1 MKGNDNNKS
10 KFLLTNRERE
20 VFELLVQ
27 DKTTKDIAQQL
38 FISEKT
44 VRNHISNVMWFEI
57 HTKPLSGGGRG
68 EGSSPSDRMP
78 GQPCIAGIGSPG
90 ASQACNIVFF
100 NFSVQGRSSYF
111 QKGRSLA

>member
-1 MKGNDNNKS
+1 MKVKIPPIFGLYRTKRLLFSYYKSDCIPAPRNIYKTEQGGVALLKGNDRKN

-44 VRNHISNVMWFEI
+44 VRNHISNVMQ
-57 HTKPLSGGGRG
+57 KL
-68 EGSSPSDRMP
+68 
-78 GQPCIAGIGSPG
+78 
-90 ASQACNIVFF
+90 NV
-100 NFSVQGRSSYF
+100 
-111 QKGRSLA
+111 KGRSQAVVELIKLGELKI